1 MSTPGLLIAVFGLA
15 LVDSVNPSALVVTT
29 YLLSGRSPT
38 RTVLAYVTGVFT
50 SYLAIGVG
58 LMLGL
63 DVLLTFAGGEV
74 LDSTLVYVVQGVAG
88 GILLC
93 YAIIAPDEAGPDSG
107 SRVPETRSTVK
118 LFALGVIVTVI
129 EFSTAL
135 PYLGAIA
142 LLTEANLQPSQWLPI
157 LVGYNLV
164 FVLPPVVLLGAF
176 VMVGNRTEQ
185 RFDGLRARLQ
195 RHSRTTFLTVIGI
208 VGFLLLADS
217 LAYFGYLSVDI
228 RGSLGR

>member
-74 LDSTLVYVVQGVAG
+74 LDSTLVYVVQGIAG